1 MIAAIAS
8 CWALLLGVAL
18 LMVGNGLQGSLLG
31 IRATLEGFPT
41 AATGILMSGYFA
53 GFLVG
58 SVLTP
63 KMLAR
68 VGHVRVF
75 AALASLASTAILIHS
90 LWINPATWTVIRLV
104 SGFCYAGLYIVAES
118 WLNAQA
124 TNRNRG
130 QLLSVYMVIMLGG
143 AAAGQGLLNVADPS
157 GATLFILV
165 SVLVSLA
172 LIPMLLSTGQTP
184 PFEAP
189 RQVGIRQLYRVSP
202 TGVVGYFAVMMANG
216 AYFGMS
222 AVYGRES
229 GLSIRDTSI
238 LVSLIMLGGM
248 FFQWPLGRLSD
259 SFDRRRVLTVVT
271 FLAALCA
278 IFAGLS
284 ASHSLLGLFAL
295 TALFGGMS
303 LPMYSLCIAYTNDY
317 LEPDQIVPAS
327 GTLVLIGGVGAVF
340 GPVSTALAMQ
350 AFGPNGFFWWLAT
363 IHVALGVFAVYRM
376 TQRAA
381 LPLAEQGAYIAQSPR
396 QGVVA
401 AALYA
406 EEARAEEES
415 AAPPEQAS
423 TAHARVAGL

>member
-18 LMVGNGLQGSLLG
+18 LMIGNGLQGSLLG

-63 KMLAR
+63 KMVAR

-75 AALASLASTAILIHS
+75 AALASLASTAILIHA

-124 TNRNRG
+124 NNQNRG

-172 LIPMLLSTGQTP
+172 LIPMLLSTGRTP

-189 RQVGIRQLYRVSP
+189 RPVSIRQLYRVSP

-216 AYFGMS
+216 AYFGMA

-271 FLAALCA
+271 FLAAVCA

-284 ASHSLLGLFAL
+284 AGQSLLGLFVL

-363 IHVALGVFAVYRM
+363 IHAALGMFALYRM
-376 TQRAA
+376 TQRVA
-381 LPLAEQGAYIAQSPR
+381 LPVAEQGAYIAQSPR
-396 QGVVA
+396 QTAVA

-415 AAPPEQAS
+415 SAPPEQET